1 MGSGG
6 RSCAARRWRREVPR
20 DYRVSRGGS
29 PGEPAQWVAYV
40 ERGCF
45 KYMVHNDEEGRSAT
59 KETLATNGTQEG
71 LLHGF
76 CLRGRVLCKQSGIAE
91 RVADFPYCLDGDVS
105 EVSIEA
111 DMPCEARVISGRELQ
126 ALFDS
131 DPKMML
137 HRSALPLATN
147 GTQERADTEALELCS
162 LCSAKNLFKMVYQ
175 RDLDHYR
182 YTARSRYR
190 RLIDRCPQVVQ
201 MLSLKD
207 IASFLNITPIYLSKL
222 RKEMTYET
230 RAEGKRA
237 CTMHRKKE

>member
-1 MGSGG
+1 MTHQPNKQFNSYKEGLDLEFLRAYCMEKGE
-6 RSCAARRWRREVPR
+6 RRVME
-20 DYRVSRGGS
+20 RGETLEEA
-29 PGEPAQWVAYV
+29 GEPAQWVAFV

-45 KYMVHNDEEGRSAT
+45 KYMVHNDEEGKDYCTGFAF
-59 KETLATNGTQEG
+59 EG
-71 LLHGF
+71 EF
-76 CLRGRVLCKQSGIAE
+76 
-91 RVADFPYCLDGDVS
+91 VADFPYCLDGDVS

-111 DMPCEARVISGRELQ
+111 DMPCEVRIISGRELQ

-137 HRSALPLATN
+137 HNVRIL
-147 GTQERADTEALELCS
+147 
-162 LCSAKNLFKMVYQ
+162 KNLFKMVYG

-201 MLSLKD
+201 QLSLKD

-222 RKEMTYET
+222 RKEITF
-230 RAEGKRA
+230 GK
-237 CTMHRKKE
+237 T